1 MNLIDIRKQ
10 FLDYFESKN
19 HKIVPSA
26 PLVIKNDPTLMFTNA
41 GMNQFKDFF
50 LGNSIPDNRRI
61 ADTQKCLRVSGKHN
75 DLEEVGHD
83 TYHHTMFEM
92 LGNWSFGDYFK
103 EEAIAWAW
111 DLLTNVYK
119 IDKSRLYVT
128 VFEGDE
134 ADGVPRDDES
144 YNIWKKYIAEDRIIL
159 ANKKDNFWEMGD
171 TGPCGPCTEIHVDAR
186 LEDARAQSDG
196 RAFVNQDHPQV
207 IEIWNNVFI
216 QFNRLA
222 SGKLEPLPEK
232 HVDTGMGLERLAMVL
247 QGKQSNYD
255 IDFFQNMIR
264 SIETL
269 SGFKYAEK
277 EETDIAMRVIAD
289 HIRAIAFSIADGQVP
304 ANNGAGYVIR
314 RILRRAVR
322 YGYTYLNMREPF
334 LCELSRTLEKEMGGA
349 FPELTANA
357 MLIEKVIREEESSF
371 FRTLESGIKRMDLI
385 LNNLKS
391 KNQNIIPG
399 NEVFELYDTFGFP
412 VDLTSLIAR
421 ENGVSIDEQGFESA
435 LEEQKNR
442 SRNAAVVSTDDWQIV
457 NPHEQVEFVGYDHN
471 QADSRITKY
480 RKTTQKDK
488 TLYQIVLD
496 QTPFYAESG
505 GQVGD
510 SGVLIGANET
520 VNIIDTKKENN
531 LIIHLTPKLPE
542 NLNQTFTAK
551 INEEK
556 RASTANN
563 HSATH
568 LLHQALR
575 EILGTHVEQKGSLVH
590 PDYLRF
596 DFSHFSKIT
605 DEELA
610 QIEKRVNTLI
620 QENLDLQEF
629 RNIPIDEAK
638 NMGAMALFGEKYG
651 DQVRAIKFGESIE
664 LCGGTHVQNT
674 GKIGVFIVTT
684 ETAVAAGIRRIEA
697 ISGEKAMEMFRTK
710 AAEYDNISAMFNKPK
725 NLLGSIE
732 DLMAKNQELQK
743 TIEKL
748 NKEKAQG
755 LKNELKNKFLQKDGY
770 LLLAE
775 KAHLDAGGI
784 KDILFQFKGDLT
796 QPFVAIIG
804 GIDGDK
810 ASLNIM
816 ISESLVTEKSWHAG
830 NLVKEHAKHIN
841 GGGGG
846 QNFFATAGGKN
857 PNGLD
862 AAIDAVISGL

>member
-1 MNLIDIRKQ
+1 
-10 FLDYFESKN
+10 
-19 HKIVPSA
+19 
-26 PLVIKNDPTLMFTNA
+26 
-41 GMNQFKDFF
+41 
-50 LGNSIPDNRRI
+50 
-61 ADTQKCLRVSGKHN
+61 
-75 DLEEVGHD
+75 
-83 TYHHTMFEM
+83 
-92 LGNWSFGDYFK
+92 
-103 EEAIAWAW
+103 
-111 DLLTNVYK
+111 
-119 IDKSRLYVT
+119 
-128 VFEGDE
+128 
-134 ADGVPRDDES
+134 
-144 YNIWKKYIAEDRIIL
+144 
-159 ANKKDNFWEMGD
+159 
-171 TGPCGPCTEIHVDAR
+171 
-186 LEDARAQSDG
+186 
-196 RAFVNQDHPQV
+196 
-207 IEIWNNVFI
+207 
-216 QFNRLA
+216 
-222 SGKLEPLPEK
+222 
-232 HVDTGMGLERLAMVL
+232 
-247 QGKQSNYD
+247 
-255 IDFFQNMIR
+255 
-264 SIETL
+264 
-269 SGFKYAEK
+269 
-277 EETDIAMRVIAD
+277 
-289 HIRAIAFSIADGQVP
+289 
-304 ANNGAGYVIR
+304 
-314 RILRRAVR
+314 
-322 YGYTYLNMREPF
+322 
-334 LCELSRTLEKEMGGA
+334 
-349 FPELTANA
+349 
-357 MLIEKVIREEESSF
+357 
-371 FRTLESGIKRMDLI
+371 
-385 LNNLKS
+385 
-391 KNQNIIPG
+391 
-399 NEVFELYDTFGFP
+399 
-412 VDLTSLIAR
+412 
-421 ENGVSIDEQGFESA
+421 
-435 LEEQKNR
+435 
-442 SRNAAVVSTDDWQIV
+442 
-457 NPHEQVEFVGYDHN
+457 
-471 QADSRITKY
+471 
-480 RKTTQKDK
+480 
-488 TLYQIVLD
+488 
-496 QTPFYAESG
+496 
-505 GQVGD
+505 
-510 SGVLIGANET
+510 
-520 VNIIDTKKENN
+520 
-531 LIIHLTPKLPE
+531 
-542 NLNQTFTAK
+542 
-551 INEEK
+551 
-556 RASTANN
+556 
-563 HSATH
+563 
-568 LLHQALR
+568 
-575 EILGTHVEQKGSLVH
+575 VEQKGSLVH